1 MDFLKDILGISKN
14 HLDGM
19 QAKVTELELEADYI
33 ASRDIRHMIN
43 QRLVEIRLLLKNG
56 ELK

>member
-14 HLDGM
+14 HLDVM